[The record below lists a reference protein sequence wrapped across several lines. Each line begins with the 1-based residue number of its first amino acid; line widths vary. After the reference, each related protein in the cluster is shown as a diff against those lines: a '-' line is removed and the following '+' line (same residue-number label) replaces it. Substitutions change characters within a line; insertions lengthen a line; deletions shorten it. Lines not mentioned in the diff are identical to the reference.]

1 MRRRAERLF
10 PHIQGICKSKRL
22 DPDHHRPAR
31 KQGGRES
38 ALFTRRLP
46 RYSSPV
52 PAKSKPSP
60 PKPGNLFAVVGS
72 DDGQVREEAL
82 KLYNEL
88 TGGHD
93 DGFTHETVDG
103 IADNAESAYEICAST
118 VQSLLTMPMFGGD
131 KVVWLRNAN
140 FLGDTV
146 TGRAKR
152 TESGVESLLGTLES
166 GLPTGVTFL
175 LTAQGIDKRRS
186 FWKFIEKHAEV
197 RAFDRIDTSREGW
210 EEQVAALV
218 HTRARELDLMFT
230 PDALQLFVMLAGE
243 QTRQIDNELE
253 KLDLFLGRGRREVS
267 EDDVRLLV
275 PLSRAAVVFEIG
287 RALQTG
293 HAARAIQ
300 LVDQQLA
307 ADESAIGIMR
317 ASIIG
322 VVRNL
327 FMARLIIDR
336 FKAPTGNYSAFAS
349 ALNRLPE
356 ADRAWLPQKKD
367 GSGVNVYPIFL
378 CAANARNFELDALT
392 GVMESTL
399 AADRALVTTGLDHRL
414 VLHRLIVEIAAARRD
429 PRRRSRTHDH
439 ATA

>member
-1 MRRRAERLF
+1 V
-10 PHIQGICKSKRL
+10 
-22 DPDHHRPAR
+22 PAR
-31 KQGGRES
+31 SKS
-38 ALFTRRLP
+38 AT
-46 RYSSPV
+46 
-52 PAKSKPSP
+52 

-82 KLYNEL
+82 KLYNQL
-88 TGGHD
+88 TGGND
-93 DGFTHETVDG
+93 DGFTHETIDG
-103 IADNAESAYEICAST
+103 IADNAESAHEICAAT
-118 VQSLLTMPMFGGD
+118 VQSLLTLPMFGGD

-140 FLGDTV
+140 FLGDNV

-152 TESGVESLLGTLES
+152 TEAGVESLLSTLEN
-166 GLPTGVTFL
+166 GVPNGVKFL

-186 FWKFIEKHAEV
+186 FWKFIEKNAEV
-197 RAFDRIDTSREGW
+197 LSFDRIDTSREGW
-210 EEQVAALV
+210 EDQVAALV
-218 HTRARELDLMFT
+218 HKRAKELSLTFT

-253 KLDLFLGRGRREVS
+253 KLDLYLGTDRREVT

-300 LVDQQLA
+300 LVDQQLS

-327 FMARLIIDR
+327 FMARLIIDK
-336 FKAPTGNYSAFAS
+336 FKAPVGSYNAFAG

-367 GSGVNVYPIFL
+367 GSGVNVFPIFI
-378 CAANARNFELDALT
+378 CAANAQNFDLDALL

-399 AADRALVTTGLDHRL
+399 VADRALVTTGLDHRL
-414 VLHRLIVEIAAARRD
+414 ILHRLIVEIAAARRD
-429 PRRRSRTHDH
+429 PRQRSRPPSP